1 MAGMNTGMLFRFG
14 FVVVAL
20 GLYGTAEGSLS
31 SSIESILKEKKQTK
45 AIVGIQILDGTT
57 GRVIYERNGHRP
69 MIPAS
74 NMKLVTTAAAQ
85 HYLGGQFSC
94 TTKVGLLG
102 DGLVVIGGGD
112 PLFGDAKTDQKN
124 GRKPG
129 WILDDILAALKE
141 EHIRTLSDLYVDTM
155 YFDDQRT
162 HPGWPRDQLNRW
174 YAAEISGLNYN
185 NNCINLIVKNNGGK
199 ISFVVDPP
207 TQYVTL
213 VNQVKAT
220 TSGSSEVG
228 AYRNSEPNRL
238 IVRGKCRKETG
249 FDVAIERPG
258 AFFGFLLFERLRD
271 GGIHVR
277 GKLSEKYI
285 RDEKGIRILREYKT
299 PLAEILD
306 RCNKD
311 SLGMAAE
318 CLVKILSAEH
328 TRGKINGEWSHGLEL
343 MKRYLVEVGAKPEEF
358 CLDDGSGL
366 SRGNRLSANTLTRVL
381 MDRYRSSDWPSF
393 KDSLAVG
400 GVDGTVSRYFG
411 EGAYKGKVYG
421 KTGYIEGVRSFSGFC
436 ETSKGTVVFS
446 ILTEA
451 GNGYTRDAINS
462 ICKAIIDETK

>member
-1 MAGMNTGMLFRFG
+1 MNTGMLHK
-14 FVVVAL
+14 L
-20 GLYGTAEGSLS
+20 GIAVMVLGMCGTAKGSLS
-31 SSIESILKEKKQTK
+31 SSIAAILKEKKQSK
-45 AIVGIQILDGTT
+45 AIVGIQILDGTS
-57 GRVIYERNGHRP
+57 GRVVYEMNSHRP

-85 HYLGGQFSC
+85 YYLGGKFAC
-94 TTKVGLLG
+94 TTKIGLLG

-112 PLFGDAKTDQKN
+112 PLLGDAKIDEKN
-124 GRKPG
+124 ERKPG
-129 WILDDILAALKE
+129 WIFEDILAVLREKN
-141 EHIRTLSDLYVDTM
+141 IVSLSDLYIDTM
-155 YFDDQRT
+155 YFDDQRA

-174 YAAEISGLNYN
+174 YAAEVCGLNYN
-185 NNCINLIVKNNGGK
+185 NNCIDLIVKNNGGK
-199 ISFVVDPP
+199 ITFVIDPP

-249 FDVAIERPG
+249 FPVAIERPG
-258 AFFGFLLFERLRD
+258 AFFGFLLYERLKA
-271 GGIHVR
+271 GGITIR
-277 GKLSEKYI
+277 GNLSEKYI
-285 RDEKGIRILREYKT
+285 RDEKGIRILREYQT
-299 PLAEILD
+299 PLSDILD

-343 MKRYLVEVGAKPEEF
+343 MKRYLVKVGAKPEEF
-358 CLDDGSGL
+358 HLDDGSGL
-366 SRGNRLSANTLTRVL
+366 SRNNRLSANTLTRVL
-381 MDRYRSSDWPSF
+381 MDRYRSQDWPSF
-393 KDSLAVG
+393 KNSLAVG
-400 GVDGTVSRYFG
+400 GVDGTVSKYFG

-421 KTGYIEGVRSFSGFC
+421 KTGYIEGVRAFSGFC
-436 ETSKGTVVFS
+436 ETTKGTFVFS

-462 ICKAIIDETK
+462 ICKAIIDEVE